1 MKTCS
6 RSGCG
11 KTLRDRNTTGMCSS
25 GCLSPEAPAS
35 LRAPSVAGSELDA
48 APKRRSA
55 SDTIKRFR
63 TVAFALG
70 KDPDAILEEA
80 AQAWLDVVAKAV
92 E

>member
-1 MKTCS
+1 MKTCT

-11 KTLRDRNTTGMCSS
+11 KTLRDINTTGMCAS
-25 GCLSPEAPAS
+25 GCRSPEAPLS
-35 LRAPSVAGSELDA
+35 LRAPGVGDELDVGTT
-48 APKRRSA
+48 KRRGA
-55 SDTIKRFR
+55 SDTMKRFR
-63 TVAFALG
+63 IVATALN

>member
-1 MKTCS
+1 MKTCT
-6 RSGCG
+6 RSDCG
-11 KTLRDRNTTGMCSS
+11 KTLRDSNTTGMCSS
-25 GCLSPEAPAS
+25 GCRSPEAPAS
-35 LRAPSVAGSELDA
+35 LRAPGVELDG
-48 APKRRSA
+48 APGKRRSA

-63 TVAFALG
+63 IVAFALG